1 MIRDLKLQGLKIDKR
16 GITNLASD
24 KKKNKTL
31 KLFTPKPLQIYQNI
45 YRHFLEI
52 MEWESMEIL
61 FIQWVGRYLLE

>member
-52 MEWESMEIL
+52 ME
-61 FIQWVGRYLLE
+61 